1 MHESEFEKKAGAAK
15 RENEIALIKTTP
27 QPLVKESVY
36 RRAAK
41 FLLII
46 GVDEAAKVFAHLDE
60 AQKEKIIPEIASL
73 RHVDFDEAAEI
84 LDQFQAL
91 LQRARETGGVQTARV
106 MLQKAFGDAEA
117 EKVLRASVPFPDG
130 EPFEYLA
137 EFDGERLYALLRD
150 ESIEVITLVLS
161 RLKPALSAAA
171 ILHMN
176 GAEKTAVVKR
186 LAKMGKIAPQVI
198 KTVDA
203 RLHEKMLKANTQRME
218 KLDGAAALAEI
229 LRRMAPNDE
238 KNILDSLS
246 GADPQLA
253 QNLRQRLFTAD
264 DIISADDKFIQTE
277 LRAMQDED
285 VVLLI
290 AGKERAFREKI
301 LTNVSKGRGD
311 RLLEDEQLG
320 KPFKKADCDSVTID
334 FFSRL
339 RTAWEAGKLRV
350 ADRGDEYVG

>member
-15 RENEIALIKTTP
+15 RENEVALIKTTP

-117 EKVLRASVPFPDG
+117 EKVLRAAVPFPDG

-171 ILHMN
+171 ILHMTA
-176 GAEKTAVVKR
+176 GEKTAVVKR
-186 LAKMGKIAPQVI
+186 LAKMEKIAPQVI
-198 KTVDA
+198 KIVDA

-339 RTAWEAGKLRV
+339 RTAWEAGTLRV
-350 ADRGDEYVG
+350 ADRGDEYV